1 MAKETPLTLIIDNQD
16 RTLGVKQ
23 LSKPG
28 NEVVGV
34 LDGGTGRV
42 DFEEDFVLIGNGTS
56 PVLTLAQASIGS
68 DGSISVSSPDINI
81 LQHVIGSS
89 DVEIK
94 IDDTNININD
104 IITTDDSLPIDRVG
118 EWFIGRPGWEE
129 ATDELSNYT
138 IGGDED

>member
-89 DVEIK
+89 DV
-94 IDDTNININD
+94 
-104 IITTDDSLPIDRVG
+104 
-118 EWFIGRPGWEE
+118 
-129 ATDELSNYT
+129 
-138 IGGDED
+138 